1 VKYLL
6 LDTTLTRCTVAIAAD
21 GRILAAGPADAGSR
35 GHAEHLLP
43 AIEAVRREAGI
54 ALADLG
60 GLIACTGPGSFTG
73 IRTGLSFARGLS
85 LALGIP
91 LWGVPTTAV
100 LALAAAQPGRATVAI
115 IDAYRG
121 EVYLQ
126 AFAADDPLRPLGPA
140 VLAAVAAVPPLL
152 PPGPLTL
159 VGSGARLLPQAADRL
174 LSDQPETPTVAA
186 MIRLGQIAA
195 AGWQPGQPPPPP
207 PNPVYIRPADAVLPG
222 RVQPEARL
230 NVAIS
235 LAGPGDL
242 EVLAGLHGEAFA
254 EGWDA
259 ATLGGLLAMPGAMAL
274 LARDQDGQPA
284 GFLLG
289 RQAAGEAEIITLAVR
304 PRLRRLKVGHT
315 LVHAYH
321 RLLSAGKTT
330 KSFLEVA
337 AGNRP
342 AQSLYAAL
350 GYREVGRRKDYYTNT
365 NKLPDGPTGAEDA
378 IVMRA
383 VILDDSPEIT

>member
-1 VKYLL
+1 MKYLL

-21 GRILAAGPADAGSR
+21 GRILAAGPADAGGR

-43 AIEAVRREAGI
+43 AIEAVRREAGL

-73 IRTGLSFARGLS
+73 IRTGLSVARGLS

-91 LWGVPTTAV
+91 LWGVPTTAA
-100 LALAAAQPGRATVAI
+100 LALPAALPGRATVAV

-140 VLAAVAAVPPLL
+140 MLSAVAGVPPLL

-159 VGSGARLLPQAADRL
+159 VGSGARLLPRAADRL
-174 LSDQPETPTVAA
+174 LSDQPENPTAAA
-186 MIRLGQIAA
+186 MLRLGQIAA
-195 AGWQPGQPPPPP
+195 AGWAPGQPLPPAPS
-207 PNPVYIRPADAVLPG
+207 PVYIRPADAVLPG

-230 NVAIS
+230 SVAIS
-235 LAGPGDL
+235 LAGHEEL

-259 ATLGGLLAMPGAMAL
+259 ATLSDLLAMPGAMAL
-274 LARDQDGQPA
+274 LARDPDGQPA

-304 PRLRRLKVGHT
+304 PRLRRLKVGHA
-315 LVHAYH
+315 LVQAFH
-321 RLLSAGKTT
+321 RVLSARKATE
-330 KSFLEVA
+330 SFLEVA

-342 AQSLYAAL
+342 AQLLYAGL

-365 NKLPDGPTGAEDA
+365 NKSPDGVLGAQDA

-383 VILDDSPEIT
+383 VILDDSPEFT